1 MAIKGAN
8 PFNFTKPVP
17 VDHLIDR
24 ENDLD
29 QLARLAEGGH
39 NSRLT
44 APRRYGKTTLMR
56 ALRKQME
63 NDGMATV
70 YVNFYGLLSVEE
82 AASRIEQ
89 AYRGSLHG
97 ALRNYVVG
105 AIRTFRPTVTV
116 PGAGASVT
124 LDFQETEVGRRLTW
138 LLNLPRRMLQ
148 KQGIRTL
155 VVFDEFQDV
164 LRTKPPLDGL
174 IRSVLEQHEDEASYI
189 FAGSHPAMMAELF
202 GDRQRPF
209 YGQARALVLS
219 PLPGEALGSYIGD
232 HFTATGREVGDAL
245 DPLLGAARGHPQ
257 RAMVLAHFVWERT
270 EKGGSAD
277 EVTWQQALE
286 DAYLEVRDELMEVW
300 NALSDQER
308 RTVAAIASAPG
319 AFLAKR
325 TLEAFQLPRST
336 VIDARDRLL
345 KEGLLE
351 GGEEEPR
358 LVDPL
363 MELWIRHGRQGLTEP
378 VTSSEEL

>member
-1 MAIKGAN
+1 VTTKGVN

-17 VDHLIDR
+17 ADQLIDR
-24 ENDLD
+24 EKELD

-44 APRRYGKTTLMR
+44 APRRYGKTTLIR
-56 ALRKQME
+56 ALRRQMDDE
-63 NDGMATV
+63 GMATV

-105 AIRTFRPTVTV
+105 AIRTVRPTLTI
-116 PGAGASVT
+116 PGTGASVT
-124 LDFQETEVGRRLTW
+124 LDFQETEIGRRLTW
-138 LLNLPRRMLQ
+138 LLNLPQRILQ

-155 VVFDEFQDV
+155 VIFDEFQDV

-189 FAGSHPAMMAELF
+189 FAGSHPGMMTELF

-209 YGQARALVLS
+209 YGQARALVLP
-219 PLPGEALGSYIGD
+219 PLPNEALATYIGK
-232 HFTATGREVGDAL
+232 HFSATGREVGDAL
-245 DPLLGAARGHPQ
+245 DPLLAAARGHPQ
-257 RAMVLAHFVWERT
+257 RAMVLAHLVWEHT
-270 EKGGSAD
+270 DKGESAD
-277 EVTWQQALE
+277 EVTWQTALQ
-286 DAYLEVRDELMEVW
+286 DSYLEVRDELMEVW
-300 NALSDQER
+300 NGLSDQER
-308 RTVAAIASAPG
+308 RTVAAVASASG
-319 AFLAKR
+319 AFLSKR
-325 TLEAFQLPRST
+325 ALEAFQLPRST
-336 VIDARDRLL
+336 AIDARDRLL

-363 MELWIRHGRQGLTEP
+363 MEVWIRHGRQGLTEP
-378 VTSSEEL
+378 ITSSEEL